1 MKGGTTQAGKKRHD
15 QTNKTNRAGWHRSVP
30 DSFWVNDGG
39 IQDSEA
45 SMGLDAQTKLK
56 VWNYCQLLRPVLVPW
71 WRNMMTPLHKGSATR
86 LTDLAS
92 KWLKG
97 CVSVQEVVDAVV
109 KKQLLQT
116 LPEDVWIWVSKRKP
130 ATSAEVGQLAE
141 DYLPRRQLSSG
152 SRSRR
157 GQMGDRSQDTIS
169 MDNWL
174 TLLIYVWCW
183 SDWVL

>member
-1 MKGGTTQAGKKRHD
+1 MEAYKIAKPRWALMLRQSWNFGTTVNCWGQYWSLG
-15 QTNKTNRAGWHRSVP
+15 GEVWWHLS
-30 DSFWVNDGG
+30 
-39 IQDSEA
+39 
-45 SMGLDAQTKLK
+45 TKAL
-56 VWNYCQLLRPVLVPW
+56 
-71 WRNMMTPLHKGSATR
+71 ATC
-86 LTDLAS
+86 LTDLAN

-97 CVSVQEVVDAVV
+97 CGSVQEVVDAVV

-141 DYLPRRQLSSG
+141 DYLPRRLLSSG

-169 MDNWL
+169 MNNWV

-183 SDWVL
+183 SDWGL